1 MTLVVFDKTTNRK
14 LTLYDVNR
22 ISDSNDYFISVYF
35 SNSPKV
41 IQLSKKDNEARVLL
55 W

>member
-1 MTLVVFDKTTNRK
+1 M
-14 LTLYDVNR
+14 VNK
-22 ISDSNDYFISVYF
+22 IVDNNDYFINIYF
-35 SNSPKV
+35 SDNPKV